1 MAAPILIV
9 GQGLAGTLLAWELEQ
24 AGMAFE
30 IIDAGHGSSSSRVA
44 AGIVNPIT
52 GRRLVES
59 WRVRELRPVAA
70 ESYRRL
76 ETELGVKLWH
86 EMRVRRRFADER
98 ERQVFD
104 EKRAR
109 GELAPWAG
117 PADEDGFWIEGAAR
131 VNLRRLL
138 ETARKRWVSGGQLRE
153 ERLNWQAAVRSRD
166 CVVDCTG
173 RATVEFGFV
182 PWERSR
188 GEVLL
193 VETEGLAPDVIV
205 NRRHWVCPLGDG
217 RALVGATHE
226 TGCDRAETTAAARIQ
241 LERSAADLL
250 ARPFV
255 VRDQWAG
262 VRVHLPDRHPA
273 VGRHPSNPS
282 LGVFNGLGSKGVLL
296 APWLARQWVEH
307 LRTGA
312 EFDASVDCRR
322 FGP

>member
-24 AGMAFE
+24 AGLAFE
-30 IIDAGHGSSSSRVA
+30 IVDAGHQAAASRVA
-44 AGIVNPIT
+44 AGIVNPVT

-59 WRVRELRPVAA
+59 WRVRGLRPLAV
-70 ESYRRL
+70 ETYRRL
-76 ETELGVKLWH
+76 EAALGVKLWQ

-98 ERQVFD
+98 ERRILV

-117 PADEDGFWIEGAAR
+117 AADDDGFWIEGAAR
-131 VNLRRLL
+131 VDLPRLL
-138 ETARKRWVSGGQLRE
+138 AAARQRWRSTGQLRE
-153 ERLNWQAAVRSRD
+153 ARLDWGTAGQREIVI
-166 CVVDCTG
+166 DCTG
-173 RATVEFGFV
+173 HGTTRFAFV

-193 VETEGLAPDVIV
+193 VEAGGLAPDEIV
-205 NRRHWVCPLGDG
+205 NCRHWVCPLGEG

-226 TGCDRAETTAAARIQ
+226 PGCATAETSETARVQ

-255 VRDQWAG
+255 VREQWAG
-262 VRVHLPDRHPA
+262 VRVHLPDRRP
-273 VGRHPSNPS
+273 VIGRHPEQPA

-307 LRTGA
+307 LKTGV
-312 EFDASVDCRR
+312 EFDAAVDCRR
-322 FGP
+322 FGS